1 MLLSGAQLL
10 GPVARRLICP
20 ERWTDAY
27 PAWESFA
34 QELDALLEYADA
46 EGGLHHLAPRLES
59 KNAQR
64 DEALEELRVAYWL
77 HNWRFPVVRWEP
89 RGLGGKV
96 GEYLISTPEKKRVFV
111 EVKSPGW
118 EGQLSNAERQA
129 GRAKQPKYQ
138 NLEGGAVGNWIPLQ
152 KCIASAKTYPKFAPT
167 QPNLL
172 VVADDLMVPLHYCL
186 DHVEVAL
193 YNRHPGYGTTGYFN
207 SPSYENLGGV
217 GIFRAFSGGRGV
229 EYEFKIFDNPFALP
243 ATKLPASLMGTFKEK
258 KTGIVRATF
267 TGNTTRHVF

>member
-64 DEALEELRVAYWL
+64 DEALEELRGAYW
-77 HNWRFPVVRWEP
+77 
-89 RGLGGKV
+89 
-96 GEYLISTPEKKRVFV
+96 
-111 EVKSPGW
+111 
-118 EGQLSNAERQA
+118 
-129 GRAKQPKYQ
+129 
-138 NLEGGAVGNWIPLQ
+138 
-152 KCIASAKTYPKFAPT
+152 
-167 QPNLL
+167 
-172 VVADDLMVPLHYCL
+172 L